1 MAFSEMKMR
10 ELGRNIWNDTHNIT
24 SLIRTPQKS
33 QSVILETED
42 ALTVEEYKHTNTHT
56 EREKERK
63 RERCNVLGCEVVS
76 KNKKNLRTPGN
87 INSLK

>member
-1 MAFSEMKMR
+1 MAFSEMEMR
-10 ELGRNIWNDTHNIT
+10 ELGRNTWNDTHNIT
-24 SLIRTPQKS
+24 SLIRIPQKS

-63 RERCNVLGCEVVS
+63 RDRDVMYWVVS
-76 KNKKNLRTPGN
+76 KKKKIKNPW
-87 INSLK
+87 

>member
-42 ALTVEEYKHTNTHT
+42 ALTVEECKHTYTHT
-56 EREKERK
+56 QKERK
-63 RERCNVLGCEVVS
+63 RERE
-76 KNKKNLRTPGN
+76 REM
-87 INSLK
+87 